1 MYVYIKKILL
11 IVAKLVSL
19 TNAYEFYL
27 TKSQDF
33 EYKLYTTYMDSHGIS
48 NA

>member
-1 MYVYIKKILL
+1 MYVYIKNFFANSCQVI
-11 IVAKLVSL
+11 SL

-33 EYKLYTTYMDSHGIS
+33 EYKLYTNYMGSHGIS